1 MKKVVLGLFVLLSV
15 DGECM
20 KLSQC
25 ECDAE
30 MRDNLFYRLLE
41 VAPNSTV
48 DEVVGRVAGGASAP
62 STSSSTPVSTG
73 VAGDDPI
80 FDSLRAQLQQAAD
93 ERSKANRERDEAKI
107 KVSRLEAELR
117 DAASERDAAKAD
129 VTTLSTKVGQ
139 LEASSATLR
148 TRVHEACDSENKAK
162 KRSDDLESEL
172 RLLYG
177 TLVGAGYKED
187 QKGADVVKK
196 SDFDKARADLATVT
210 GERDQARTD
219 LGTAQADLATAQT
232 NLTTVTGERDTA
244 RADLAT
250 AQANLATVTGE
261 RDTARAD
268 LATAQA
274 NLATVTG
281 ERDTARTDLA
291 TARTDL
297 ATVTGERDTA
307 QRGLA
312 TAQTNLAAVTGERDA
327 FLGVFTGEAHLAD
340 IDLRLLR
347 AVFAS
352 NLTLDIRE
360 LKNAANPLSQL
371 GTVGDDAGVQG
382 LPNAQGLD
390 RAGLQD
396 PASDMVKFALL
407 RGFFHSATYVNHDQA
422 ELNGLNVTC
431 TDGPISLGT
440 GGLDLKVE

>member
-1 MKKVVLGLFVLLSV
+1 M
-15 DGECM
+15 
-20 KLSQC
+20 
-25 ECDAE
+25 
-30 MRDNLFYRLLE
+30 
-41 VAPNSTV
+41 
-48 DEVVGRVAGGASAP
+48 
-62 STSSSTPVSTG
+62 
-73 VAGDDPI
+73 
-80 FDSLRAQLQQAAD
+80 
-93 ERSKANRERDEAKI
+93 
-107 KVSRLEAELR
+107 
-117 DAASERDAAKAD
+117 
-129 VTTLSTKVGQ
+129 
-139 LEASSATLR
+139 
-148 TRVHEACDSENKAK
+148 
-162 KRSDDLESEL
+162 
-172 RLLYG
+172 
-177 TLVGAGYKED
+177 
-187 QKGADVVKK
+187 VKK

-219 LGTAQADLATAQT
+219 LGTAQA

-268 LATAQA
+268 LATAQT
-274 NLATVTG
+274 NLTTVTG

-327 FLGVFTGEAHLAD
+327 FLGVFTGKAHLAD

-352 NLTLDIRE
+352 DLTLDIRE

-431 TDGPISLGT
+431 TDGPISLGA

>member
-1 MKKVVLGLFVLLSV
+1 MKKVVLGLFVLLSL

-48 DEVVGRVAGGASAP
+48 DEVVGRVAGGASAAGTS

-177 TLVGAGYKED
+177 TLVGAGYKEE

-232 NLTTVTGERDTA
+232 NLT
-244 RADLAT
+244 
-250 AQANLATVTGE
+250 TVTGE

-440 GGLDLKVE
+440 GGLDLKVN